1 MKKTLSAGLL
11 TAALV
16 LAIIAV
22 PRHSASRAIPAK
34 TCSCSA
40 PDGSCSVTITC
51 LGGCD
56 YWCDN
61 NDDCSAECSGFYGT
75 LALET
80 NIEIVD
86 GSYSQLTAKLAE
98 ISGRDISFS
107 SARGEDP
114 KSQVISTLGFKK
126 APLWNAL
133 ALLSDRGTVRI
144 AGKDFESLRRLRKA
158 LLAGKRVNFGVKDT
172 PVNTFVTDLAGLTG
186 LPLRIVKGSPMALA
200 NVELREATL
209 EEIIK
214 RVGEETGTSIV
225 ESDTDPA
232 RP

>member
-16 LAIIAV
+16 LAIILV
-22 PRHSASRAIPAK
+22 PRHSASRSNFSD

-51 LGGCD
+51 QGGCN

-61 NDDCSAECSGFYGT
+61 NDDCWAECSGFFGA

-80 NIEIVD
+80 NLEIVD
-86 GSYSQLTAKLAE
+86 GSYSQLTAKLAD

-107 SARGEDP
+107 PIRGEDP
-114 KSQVISTLGFKK
+114 RSLVISNLGFKK
-126 APLWNAL
+126 APLWSAL
-133 ALLSDRGTVRI
+133 AVLSDRGTVRI
-144 AGKDFESLRRLRKA
+144 AGKDFQSLRRLRKA
-158 LLAGKRVNFGVKDT
+158 LLAGKRVNFGVKNT
-172 PVNTFVTDLAGLTG
+172 PVNIFVTDVAGLTG
-186 LPLRIVKGSPMALA
+186 LPLRIVSGSPMALA

-214 RVGEETGTSIV
+214 KVEEETGTRIV
-225 ESDTDPA
+225 TSDN
-232 RP
+232 